1 MAPINRYPLTLVW
14 YRCTSFYHSSSLS
27 AVLSHL
33 VADIT
38 NAWRKKPGTTS
49 EVFGL
54 LLTYQPKGQ
63 FSCPRAGNHCSSIT
77 AMKVGSSTSI
87 GITKLVSDLVL
98 WLELH
103 KSSLHVHTVASPS
116 CMHFSAP
123 CIQQARNR
131 TTVNRKK
138 KKM

>member
-1 MAPINRYPLTLVW
+1 MTWGPLQ
-14 YRCTSFYHSSSLS
+14 
-27 AVLSHL
+27 
-33 VADIT
+33 
-38 NAWRKKPGTTS
+38 K
-49 EVFGL
+49 
-54 LLTYQPKGQ
+54 
-63 FSCPRAGNHCSSIT
+63 FSGGGNHCSSIT

-131 TTVNRKK
+131 TTPFTTCLMQPLLLMRSLHSSHCRL
-138 KKM
+138 